1 MNKLTLLLA
10 VFVGSGVG
18 GLLRYLFGSGMIFLV
33 GRSFPLGTLLI
44 NVIGSFL
51 IGVFFEIAVN
61 SPHEALIRALV
72 MIGILGGFTTFST
85 FSLDALTLLEEGK
98 ILFALL
104 YVLGSVAISL
114 FAVFLGVTV
123 MRLKAGA

>member
-10 VFVGSGVG
+10 VFLGSGVG
-18 GLLRYLFGSGMIFLV
+18 GLLRYLFGSGMILLV
-33 GRSFPLGTLLI
+33 GRSFPFGTLLI

-61 SPHEALIRALV
+61 SPHEALIRALI
-72 MIGILGGFTTFST
+72 MIGILGGFTTFSS
-85 FSLDALTLLEEGK
+85 FSLDTLTLLEEGK

-123 MRLKAGA
+123 MRLKGGV